1 MKRYRYVIAKFGHYF
16 KIKGGMNQYNR
27 LQRAIFESRPKS
39 LNGFLNLLREQEIHY
54 IVLDN
59 LF

>member
-1 MKRYRYVIAKFGHYF
+1 MKRYKYVIAKFGHYF

-27 LQRAIFESRPKS
+27 LQRVIFENEPKS
-39 LNGFLNLLREQEIHY
+39 LNEFINLLREYEIHY
-54 IVLDN
+54 IVLDS